1 MEGKRDTSAGYRK
14 QKRNRVGIL
23 LILFFLVFLV
33 GTVGFGLTEA
43 KEEKAQKISEKK
55 PKEEKSGCEYMETNP
70 LQSAFAPEVTDAV
83 EVYYDSLKDEK
94 EFVESYDHMQV
105 YTKLGKYK
113 DTYVAFVRYDM
124 KIRDIYTEVPG
135 LSTVYVTKDENGIC
149 QVSAKAEDDEV
160 ASYIQ
165 KIAQHED
172 VQALISETQQAYQE
186 AVQSDALLQE
196 ALSDLKD
203 AYENSTGS

>member
-1 MEGKRDTSAGYRK
+1 
-14 QKRNRVGIL
+14 
-23 LILFFLVFLV
+23 
-33 GTVGFGLTEA
+33 
-43 KEEKAQKISEKK
+43 
-55 PKEEKSGCEYMETNP
+55 
-70 LQSAFAPEVTDAV
+70 
-83 EVYYDSLKDEK
+83 
-94 EFVESYDHMQV
+94 MQV

-165 KIAQHED
+165 MIAQHED